1 MRDHKATLWSSTP
14 RREVGFTILCFSGV
28 ALATMRRQIC
38 DVCIQNQN
46 MNSFHNPFIEPGAPK
61 YFRIQRHTD
70 VVHLKWDK
78 PLEPNGVL
86 IGYTL
91 QYHTGELTVHKEKPP
106 K

>member
-1 MRDHKATLWSSTP
+1 
-14 RREVGFTILCFSGV
+14 
-28 ALATMRRQIC
+28 
-38 DVCIQNQN
+38 